1 MITLCYASPS
11 ICTWRSSLDDLVMI
25 SYSLRSSL
33 RPDLYLYPYIYLH
46 YVLIQ
51 FPYKNQTLTRA
62 YQIKPSETS
71 RKLKFIYI
79 YMTLYYDGIAVWVV
93 SLLVSHGQTRMYV
106 RNLIL
111 LKVNKK
117 FESNEVTELLSS
129 WRANELAEK
138 YENPRICMSWST
150 QKIPLNIYINACVY
164 KIELCTSTYIFSL
177 PPHMQHRCAYAYVAK
192 KKNCLMA
199 CVHER
204 KILNIKSRILN
215 FVYSIHLDCVFA
227 GHFYIYYNIMC

>member
-1 MITLCYASPS
+1 
-11 ICTWRSSLDDLVMI
+11 
-25 SYSLRSSL
+25 
-33 RPDLYLYPYIYLH
+33 
-46 YVLIQ
+46 
-51 FPYKNQTLTRA
+51 
-62 YQIKPSETS
+62 
-71 RKLKFIYI
+71 
-79 YMTLYYDGIAVWVV
+79 
-93 SLLVSHGQTRMYV
+93 MYV

-117 FESNEVTELLSS
+117 FESNEVTELQSS

-192 KKNCLMA
+192 KKLCDGLCAREKNLKYKITDIKLCLQ
-199 CVHER
+199 HT
-204 KILNIKSRILN
+204 
-215 FVYSIHLDCVFA
+215 FIHLDCVFA
-227 GHFYIYYNIMC
+227 GHFFIFYNIMCQVLELSDNQPMMSRVRKSGYFLI